1 MVVASSRVFIGD
13 VVSVVFFLAFGAVL
27 PISNTFN
34 VCREIV
40 GRTVD
45 NKGGTGFVNATGD
58 SCQGDGFRSLTCV
71 MF

>member
-1 MVVASSRVFIGD
+1 VASSGVFIGD

-34 VCREIV
+34 VCGEIV
-40 GRTVD
+40 SRMAD
-45 NKGGTGFVNATGD
+45 NKGGTIFVDATGD
-58 SCQGDGFRSLTCV
+58 GCQGDSSRSLTCV

>member
-1 MVVASSRVFIGD
+1 VAGSVILIGD
-13 VVSVVFFLAFGAVL
+13 IVSAVFFPAFGAVF